1 MEKRT
6 IGVLLAGV
14 IVRIVLF
21 ERFPELSHVLDG
33 RVECSTPVSSFKR
46 MKEGIYQHTHG
57 ADPYNGGVFHQ
68 SPLLLALFTTL
79 HDVFGSEDS
88 VSSYLYAL
96 VDLVVGV
103 ALVRIVTALKKQ
115 GHAMFDPATVAA
127 IYLFNPFTLL
137 STLAKSTVAF
147 SNATVAVA
155 VVAATTH
162 KPLQAM
168 LVLALAAVLSGY
180 PLYLL
185 PALATLAL
193 KCTPP
198 PNTASS
204 SSEPRRATG
213 VQGASPLQNPNPGV
227 SLGARPQTPWARFAR
242 GVGHVFN
249 EVSLGVWGWAYVR
262 LGLVFALAGGLFL
275 LLSYQTTG
283 NWNFVSSVYG
293 TILFFSDLTPNIGLW
308 WYFFTEMFEFFRSFF
323 MGVFQI
329 YVAAFALPLAIRFKD
344 NPLFALATMTGIATL
359 LKSYPEVGDIGFYFT
374 LLALC
379 RPIFPL
385 LKYGIPVT
393 LALLYS
399 AALAPTFYHL
409 WIYLGSGNAN
419 FFYAI
424 TLVYALAM
432 TIMLSDSVWAAIRLQ
447 YDGGKNPNLS
457 QI

>member
-6 IGVLLAGV
+6 VGVLLAGLV
-14 IVRIVLF
+14 VRIVLF

-46 MKEGIYQHTHG
+46 MKEGIYQYTHG

-68 SPLLLALFTTL
+68 SPLLLALFTIL
-79 HDVFGSEDS
+79 HDVFAEDDW
-88 VSSYLYAL
+88 VSNYLYSI
-96 VDLVVGV
+96 VDLALGL
-103 ALVRIVTALKKQ
+103 ALVRIVKELNKK
-115 GHAMFDPATVAA
+115 GHTMFDPATVAA
-127 IYLFNPFTLL
+127 IYLFNPFTML
-137 STLAKSTVAF
+137 STLAKSTIVF

-155 VVAATTH
+155 VVAAATH

-168 LVLALAAVLSGY
+168 TVLALAAVLSGY
-180 PLYLL
+180 PLYLM
-185 PALATLAL
+185 PALATLGL
-193 KCTPP
+193 QCTP
-198 PNTASS
+198 
-204 SSEPRRATG
+204 G
-213 VQGASPLQNPNPGV
+213 K
-227 SLGARPQTPWARFAR
+227 SLSFK
-242 GVGHVFN
+242 
-249 EVSLGVWGWAYVR
+249 AYCR
-262 LGLVFALAGGLFL
+262 LGLVFFFACGLFL
-275 LLSYQTTG
+275 LLSYRVVG
-283 NWNFVSSVYG
+283 NWNYLNSVYG

-329 YVAAFALPLAIRFKD
+329 YVAAFSLPVTIRFKE
-344 NPLFALATMTGIATL
+344 NPLFALATMAGISTL

-374 LLALC
+374 LLALFK
-379 RPIFPL
+379 PIFPL

-399 AALAPTFYHL
+399 AALTPTFYHL
-409 WIYLGSGNAN
+409 WIYLGSGNSN

-457 QI
+457 QL

>member
-1 MEKRT
+1 MDKRT
-6 IGVLLAGV
+6 VGVLLAGV

-46 MKEGIYQHTHG
+46 MKEGIYQYTHG

-79 HDVFGSEDS
+79 HDVFGEDDW
-88 VSSYLYAL
+88 VSNYLYSI
-96 VDLVVGV
+96 VDLVVGL
-103 ALVRIVTALKKQ
+103 ALVRIVNELKKQ
-115 GHAMFDPATVAA
+115 GHTMFDAATVAA

-137 STLAKSTVAF
+137 STLAKSTVVF

-155 VVAATTH
+155 VVAAATH
-162 KPLQAM
+162 KPVQAM
-168 LVLALAAVLSGY
+168 TVLALAAVLSGY
-180 PLYLL
+180 PLYLM
-185 PALATLAL
+185 PALATLVL
-193 KCTPP
+193 QCTSSTSPP
-198 PNTASS
+198 SKAYI
-204 SSEPRRATG
+204 R
-213 VQGASPLQNPNPGV
+213 
-227 SLGARPQTPWARFAR
+227 LGA
-242 GVGHVFN
+242 VF
-249 EVSLGVWGWAYVR
+249 
-262 LGLVFALAGGLFL
+262 FLACGLFV
-275 LLSYQTTG
+275 LLSYQMTG
-283 NWNFVSSVYG
+283 NWNFLNSVYG

-329 YVAAFALPLAIRFKD
+329 YVAAFALPVTIRFTN
-344 NPLFALATMTGIATL
+344 NPIFALATMVGISTL

-374 LLALC
+374 LLALFK
-379 RPIFPL
+379 PIFPL

-409 WIYLGSGNAN
+409 WIYLGSGNSN

-424 TLVYALAM
+424 TLVYSLAM